1 MAVNQ
6 RSGSFDHVAVLYD
19 KLRPGYPRSFVREI
33 IKEVGVHP
41 AKIKAFEIG
50 CGTGKATADFAQRL
64 LKDSCRSHGLRIK
77 AIDPGQNL
85 LEVANSKFI
94 SHPQRDTD
102 CKANTLH
109 QMSSPEIEFVLS
121 RAEDYNVTPE
131 EERSYDLVYAAQSFH
146 YVDLK
151 KGLLLC
157 HRLLKPTG
165 LLALF
170 WSPTIYRN
178 SPDVIALNRLHAEYL
193 GPTHLDWVLNQ
204 DRAILEELK
213 EIESTKLFNQLQL
226 RWCNIKKIY
235 STAASSAK
243 NWQTTSHFIL
253 MSPEKQKE
261 LLKREKEIYHS
272 FGGKMENYSGI
283 RLFLGRPA

>member
-1 MAVNQ
+1 MGVNQ
-6 RSGSFDHVAVLYD
+6 RSGSFDNVAVLYD

-85 LEVANSKFI
+85 LEVASAKF
-94 SHPQRDTD
+94 
-102 CKANTLH
+102 KAPFQSPLPHSPLNLN
-109 QMSSPEIEFVLS
+109 QSSSPNIEFVLS
-121 RAEDYNVTPE
+121 RAEDYRITSDE
-131 EERSYDLVYAAQSFH
+131 EHSYDLVYAAQSFH

-151 KGLLLC
+151 KGLRLC
-157 HRLLKPTG
+157 HRLLKPNG

-170 WSPTIYRN
+170 WSSSIYRN
-178 SPDVIALNRLHAEYL
+178 TPAELALNQLYAEYL
-193 GPTHLDWVLNQ
+193 GQNHLDWTLNQ
-204 DRAILEELK
+204 DRQLLDELK

-226 RWCNIKKIY
+226 RWCNTRKSY
-235 STAASSAK
+235 STAAISAK
-243 NWQTTSHFIL
+243 NWKTTSQFIL
-253 MSPEKQKE
+253 MTLEKQQE
-261 LLKREKEIYHS
+261 LLQREKEIYDN
-272 FGGKMENYSGI
+272 FGGKIENFSGI